1 MDNYLDI
8 FLESL
13 SAERGAALNTLNA
26 YRGDLLDFI
35 DYLRGKDLDVIGAD
49 TGAVQDYLESI
60 HSSGLSRSTTAR
72 RLSTLRQFFRFLYSE
87 GLRQDNPSSVIR
99 APKPEH
105 RLPKVLSE
113 TEVEALLDEARKSEG
128 VEGIRLVCL
137 MEVLYA
143 TGLRVS
149 ELVSLPLSA
158 ALGDTRLLYIKGK
171 GGRERLVPLSDAARN
186 AMRDYLRV
194 RHDFIERGSVLSP
207 RAQTYLFPSR
217 SKKGHLTRHRF
228 AQLLKELAAR
238 TNVSADKI
246 SPHVLRHAFA
256 THLLSHGAG
265 LRSVQQMLGHADIST
280 TQIYTHVLED
290 RLKHLVEEYHPL
302 SDVKSSAPAN
312 RESPV

>member
-35 DYLRGKDLDVIGAD
+35 DYLRGKDLDVISAD
-49 TGAVQDYLESI
+49 TSAVQGYLESI

-186 AMRDYLRV
+186 AMKDYLRV

-238 TNVSADKI
+238 TNISAGKI

-290 RLKHLVEEYHPL
+290 RLKHRVEEHHPL